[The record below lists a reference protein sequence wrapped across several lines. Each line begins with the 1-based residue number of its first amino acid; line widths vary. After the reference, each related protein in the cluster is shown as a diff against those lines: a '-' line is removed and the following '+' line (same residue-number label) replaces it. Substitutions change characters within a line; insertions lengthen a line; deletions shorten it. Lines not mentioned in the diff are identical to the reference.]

1 MDKDYLP
8 LSPEVWFCMKLMD
21 ISIDC
26 TGICEAF
33 FRSPPRINTGNVL
46 KVGHVSVFLLRSL
59 FTLFS
64 MVIFYYN
71 LLLLSLGYSLSSKGS
86 CAGSLSPVLRW
97 WNH

>member
-1 MDKDYLP
+1 
-8 LSPEVWFCMKLMD
+8 
-21 ISIDC
+21 
-26 TGICEAF
+26 
-33 FRSPPRINTGNVL
+33 
-46 KVGHVSVFLLRSL
+46 VFLLRSL